1 VHLLASNSDSLER
14 SSFDKAHHDH
24 CGLHGN
30 DSTPQYLRSSF
41 SRIYACDWTLLLGL
55 EEPQTLAYAGP
66 ASFDYG

>member
-1 VHLLASNSDSLER
+1 VQR
-14 SSFDKAHHDH
+14 F
-24 CGLHGN
+24 
-30 DSTPQYLRSSF
+30 LRSSF